1 MLVKMKKYFT
11 VRNFIN
17 FILTLLYLFILALHF
32 DTVLDPKLYT
42 EPFVVISDERPWIM
56 YNKTIYISFMI
67 TMTIIF
73 TALLIWGV
81 RTYKKKPEKLT
92 TILLTPVLYL
102 FFWLIMQILFWPNY
116 KG

>member
-1 MLVKMKKYFT
+1 MKKYFT
-11 VRNFIN
+11 VRN

-32 DTVLDPKLYT
+32 DTVLDPKLYA

-81 RTYKKKPEKLT
+81 RTYKKSPKS
-92 TILLTPVLYL
+92 
-102 FFWLIMQILFWPNY
+102 
-116 KG
+116 